1 MKFHVRTIQFDIL
14 LVLNK
19 YSFKTFTKFLDKSK
33 SEFLLW
39 LKEYITEIILK
50 FLKNLKIFQIFL

>member
-1 MKFHVRTIQFDIL
+1 MKFHVITIQFDIL

-19 YSFKTFTKFLDKSK
+19 YTFKTFTKFLDKSK

-39 LKEYITEIILK
+39 LKEYITEII
-50 FLKNLKIFQIFL
+50 FWQLKISNFVI

>member
-14 LVLNK
+14 LVLIK
-19 YSFKTFTKFLDKSK
+19 YTFKTFTKFLDESK

-39 LKEYITEIILK
+39 LQEYITEIILWQ
-50 FLKNLKIFQIFL
+50 LKISNFVI